1 MVLLI
6 SFPAALGRE
15 LDQALSGSP
24 DPPDSIARV
33 KSLKLTSKNSINAPR
48 NGASERNTRYI
59 QSSHALERV
68 FCAGSSRDMAGE
80 IAVSDQFVI
89 PVVSRSARLVWLN
102 QPAGFFALP
111 LCAAT
116 QQFSTNGPSCSHT
129 LAFIK

>member
-33 KSLKLTSKNSINAPR
+33 KSITSKDSINAPR

-89 PVVSRSARLVWLN
+89 PVVSRAARPVWLN
-102 QPAGFFALP
+102 QSAGFFALP

>member
-15 LDQALSGSP
+15 LDRALSGSP

-33 KSLKLTSKNSINAPR
+33 KSLRLTSKDSINAPR

-80 IAVSDQFVI
+80 IAGRISLC
-89 PVVSRSARLVWLN
+89 SAGLVK
-102 QPAGFFALP
+102 PAGGFFCTAVV
-111 LCAAT
+111 
-116 QQFSTNGPSCSHT
+116 
-129 LAFIK
+129 